1 MPFITGR
8 CRLHQLLK
16 ERRKTNRWLSEVT
29 GISEQ
34 KISNYANNVTT
45 IGRMNAAKTIAS
57 ALKCHIEDLYE
68 WIEVD

>member
-1 MPFITGR
+1 MPFDTGR

-16 ERRKTNRWLSEVT
+16 ERKKTNRWLSEVT

-34 KISNYANNVTT
+34 KLSNYANNITT
-45 IGRMNAAKTIAS
+45 IGRMGTAKTIAS
-57 ALKCHIEDLYE
+57 ALNCHIDDLYT